1 MSGVIKTAEHFNR
14 VINQFVLFPWS
25 CFLRSQTGRY
35 SVGANC
41 LYTVLFIVLVR
52 DVFRGWVRS
61 LHSNEVPFKGT
72 KVYSSVELKS
82 HSYYSSCCCVSVGCG
97 SNPLSAGFAI
107 FSCLTADKCSLYGLI
122 TILCR
127 LLESICFLRCA
138 PFMLQECR
146 QTAATGEK
154 KRKKKNNS
162 SLMVLIFWCFSA
174 PPNPTEL
181 VSISADGKQ
190 RRTRREREKRGEVEK
205 TKQILRHAAWGGE
218 ALQADR
224 RSFIFLPNWG
234 EDFQTPS
241 EAEGIPANR
250 EEGWRRRCQSQCETK
265 RLIRPRV

>member
-25 CFLRSQTGRY
+25 CFPRSQTERY

-82 HSYYSSCCCVSVGCG
+82 HSYYSPCCCVSVGCG

-154 KRKKKNNS
+154 KRKKKTTHPWW
-162 SLMVLIFWCFSA
+162 F
-174 PPNPTEL
+174 
-181 VSISADGKQ
+181 
-190 RRTRREREKRGEVEK
+190 
-205 TKQILRHAAWGGE
+205 
-218 ALQADR
+218 
-224 RSFIFLPNWG
+224 
-234 EDFQTPS
+234 
-241 EAEGIPANR
+241 
-250 EEGWRRRCQSQCETK
+250 
-265 RLIRPRV
+265 